1 MNEQIIESYLFEA
14 AEHIDEA
21 IICIESAIENMQY
34 DYDINHAKELIKT
47 LNNVIYELG

>member
-14 AEHIDEA
+14 AEYIEKA
-21 IICIESAIENMQY
+21 VVCIESAIDKMQY
-34 DYDINHAKELIKT
+34 DYDANHAKELIKT